1 MRFYRVF
8 SRFTQDHLIMLFLLL
23 VVFASAA
30 DLIADL
36 GEGVNSSHLM
46 QEAAILM
53 VAISALSWLGFC
65 LTKTNKELKAL
76 HIELDIMRD
85 LPAPTSPAVLEVK
98 QRLSEV
104 MSEQFEV
111 WQLTKSEKEI
121 GLFLL
126 KGYSLKEI
134 SGLRGTS
141 EKTIRQQAS
150 SIYQKSNLP
159 GRHAFSA
166 WFIEDFL

>member
-1 MRFYRVF
+1 MFRRL
-8 SRFTQDHLIMLFLLL
+8 TQDHLIMLFLLL
-23 VVFASAA
+23 VVVASAA

-36 GEGVNSSHLM
+36 DEGVTISHLL
-46 QEAAILM
+46 QEAAILV
-53 VAISALSWLGFC
+53 VAITAFSWLAYS
-65 LTKTNKELKAL
+65 LARTNKALKEL
-76 HIELDIMRD
+76 HVELEAMRD
-85 LPAPTSPAVLEVK
+85 LPEPVSPEIIAVK
-98 QRLSEV
+98 RKLSEV
-104 MSEQFEV
+104 MSEQFKQ
-111 WQLTKSEKEI
+111 WQLTKSEQEI
-121 GLFLL
+121 GQLLL

-134 SGLRGTS
+134 SALRGTA